1 MSIKASEA
9 LGLFF
14 TALRNAGVGINMS
27 DRALATLMADAL
39 DTIEPESD
47 DALDD
52 AGNIAI
58 EIRALAEAELLADD
72 NGSNY

>member
-1 MSIKASEA
+1 MSIQASEA

-14 TALRNAGVGINMS
+14 TALRNGGVGINMS
-27 DRALATLMADAL
+27 DRALANMLADAL
-39 DTIEPESD
+39 DTIEPDSD

-52 AGNIAI
+52 AGNLAI
-58 EIRALAEAELLADD
+58 EIRALVDAELLVDD